1 MKMKQVQ
8 IAPSILAA
16 DFGNMREEVQSVVAG
31 GCELLHLDI
40 MDGHFVPNITMG
52 AAMVKMLREA
62 VDIDFDIHLMI
73 DNPEFYLNE
82 FYEAAKGKGTTNI
95 LTVHQEVCLHLHRT
109 IEKIHALGDDVLAGC
124 AINPG
129 TSVSALEAVLEDLDM
144 ALLMSVDP
152 GFGGQAMTASVS
164 RRIAELRRMAVQHG
178 KQILIEV
185 DGGVKLS
192 NMMQVA
198 EADILVMGSAIF
210 NDAGARENMSQA
222 KRQFEQLKGVQ

>member
-1 MKMKQVQ
+1 MNQAQ

-16 DFGNMREEVQSVVAG
+16 DFGNMRGEVQSVAAG

-52 AAMVKMLREA
+52 PAMIRMLRSA

-73 DNPEFYLNE
+73 ENPELYLSE

-95 LTVHQEVCLHLHRT
+95 LTVHWETCPHIHRT
-109 IEKIHALGDDVLAGC
+109 IEKIHSLGDDVLAGC

-129 TSVSALEAVLEDLDM
+129 TPVNVLEAVLEELDM
-144 ALLMSVDP
+144 VLLMSVDP
-152 GFGGQAMTASVS
+152 GFGGQAMIPSVS
-164 RRIAELRRMAVQHG
+164 RKIAELRRMAARLG

-185 DGGVKLS
+185 DGGVKLA

-210 NDAGARENMSQA
+210 NAAGAKDNMQQA
-222 KRQFEQLKGVQ
+222 KRQFKQLKGLL